1 MFITDRCKEHIHL
14 SVEFEDGEEGFLWYF
29 DVTDLFHALLAS
41 FLFLQQF
48 ALAAHVAAVTLGED
62 ILAYLLDRLAGD
74 DLRTDS
80 RLNGDVELL
89 TGQELF
95 EFLAH
100 AASEIDGVVAVGEGR
115 ERIDL
120 FAVEKDIQFDEV
132 GGTETVH
139 VPVEGRIALGDGFEF
154 VVEINDDL
162 A

>member
-14 SVEFEDGEEGFLWYF
+14 SVEFEYGKEGFLGHF
-29 DVTDLFHALLAS
+29 DVADLFHALLAS

-48 ALAAHVAAVTLGED
+48 AFTAHVTAVTLGED
-62 ILAYLLDRLAGD
+62 ILADLFDRLAGD
-74 DLRTDS
+74 DLRADS

-89 TGQELF
+89 PWQEFF

-120 FAVEKDIQFDEV
+120 LAVEQYIQFDEV
-132 GGTETVH
+132 GGAETVH
-139 VPVEGRIALGDGFEF
+139 VPVEGRVALGDGFEF
-154 VVEINDDL
+154 VVEINDNL